1 MMENTSTEFSAVKNF
16 NFKNPGWQTAVI
28 LKSNYC
34 VIYHDDAEMGLLSA
48 SVVCQL
54 GFLKL
59 IFLIAGM
66 DDWIKFRNLT

>member
-1 MMENTSTEFSAVKNF
+1 MADGCHLEIE
-16 NFKNPGWQTAVI
+16 
-28 LKSNYC
+28 LLC
-34 VIYHDDAEMGLLSA
+34 YHDDAEMGLLSA